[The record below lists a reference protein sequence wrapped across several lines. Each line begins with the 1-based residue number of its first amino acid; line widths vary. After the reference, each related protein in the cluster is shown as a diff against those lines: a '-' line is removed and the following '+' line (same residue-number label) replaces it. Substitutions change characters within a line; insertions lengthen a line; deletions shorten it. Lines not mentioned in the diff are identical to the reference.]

1 MEYKE
6 GVKRLMARRI
16 KPIIIGTH
24 PSLYSKMEELRKMY
38 ESQIGQKLSQMELTN
53 IISKRI
59 KLPKKINLIEGGLYE
74 KNIKKKRRS
83 Y

>member
-1 MEYKE
+1 MEHQE

-38 ESQIGQKLSQMELTN
+38 QDQAGMKLSQMELTN
-53 IISKRI
+53 ILSKRI
-59 KLPKKINLIEGGLYE
+59 RMPTKINIFGG
-74 KNIKKKRRS
+74 KDVKKKR
-83 Y
+83 